1 MVDENKIDTGSQ
13 KLELFRALDQAEK
26 DGNDRAKLEAYRQLQ
41 ALYIADEKWYET
53 AAVRGDAAVQGLWKG
68 LSQTMGLPVD
78 LTNLIVGL
86 GETGVRKVLDAA
98 GFEID
103 SEFKDSKLMSKKPF
117 LGSAQTTEILNNL
130 GIKTEYD
137 KTRASTALIGRIAE
151 EVGMSAPIAAPLAR
165 GAAKPLDFLSKEA
178 GIAVAA
184 GTGAATAQS
193 LFPGSAGAEITGQ
206 LVGGLSPIALYQLY

>member
-1 MVDENKIDTGSQ
+1 M
-13 KLELFRALDQAEK
+13 QAEK

-53 AAVRGDAAVQGLWKG
+53 AAVRGEAAVQGLWKG
-68 LSQTMGLPVD
+68 LSANTIGLPVD
-78 LTNLIVGL
+78 LSNLIVGL

-137 KTRASTALIGRIAE
+137 KTRASTAIIGRIAE
-151 EVGMSAPIAAPLAR
+151 EVGMSAPIAAPLAK
-165 GAAKPLDFLSKEA
+165 GAAKPAHFLSKEA
-178 GIAVAA
+178 GITVAA
-184 GTGAATAQS
+184 GTGAATAQQS
-193 LFPGSAGAEITGQ
+193 VFPGSTGAEITGQ
-206 LVGGLSPIALYQLY
+206 LVGGFSPINI